1 MKPYLIDT
9 NILIYY
15 FNGSLPLEIKEKVEL
30 IFETSFNISL
40 ITKIEFL
47 GWKKHTNESFKEAK
61 RFLNLAHVIRLT
73 NKIANCAINLKRI
86 TNIKTPDALIAATA
100 IQLEAVLVTRNSDD
114 FKNIAEVN
122 ILNPFQESIDGK

>member
-15 FNGSLPLEIKEKVEL
+15 FNGSLPLEIKEKIEL
-30 IFETSFNISL
+30 VFETSFNISL

-47 GWKKHTNESFKEAK
+47 GWKKHTKDSFKEAK
-61 RFLNLAHVIRLT
+61 RFLSLAHLIRLT

>member
-1 MKPYLIDT
+1 MKPYLVDT

-47 GWKKHTNESFKEAK
+47 GWKKHTEESFKEAEL
-61 RFLNLAHVIRLT
+61 FLSHAHVVRLT
-73 NKIANCAINLKRI
+73 NKIAGCAIKLKRI

-100 IQLEAVLVTRNSDD
+100 IQLEAILVTRNADD